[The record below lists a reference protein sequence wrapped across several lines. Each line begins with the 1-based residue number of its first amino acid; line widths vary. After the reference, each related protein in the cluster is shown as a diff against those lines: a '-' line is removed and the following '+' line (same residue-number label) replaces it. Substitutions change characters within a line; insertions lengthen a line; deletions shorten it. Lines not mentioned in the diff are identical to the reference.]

1 MFFIGFAIF
10 PPFTLFNHTPPQVL
24 IYQTTCQAKPIK
36 FLIIL
41 HKDHKTLWAK
51 YIIHEKGESLRV
63 ACLSTLDNTV
73 NSYKI
78 LSSIQIMLLHFLNP
92 TCVYNPPYNLHQKSI
107 PPLQTIFNFLIH
119 HYLFAKLSLQSPLR
133 IPSSIRQQLFTSKQ
147 STPKIFSLPQPFSQ
161 CRLRQGNRELE

>member
-78 LSSIQIMLLHFLNP
+78 LSSIQSMLISLSNVDAPSFSQ
-92 TCVYNPPYNLHQKSI
+92 PYLC
-107 PPLQTIFNFLIH
+107 
-119 HYLFAKLSLQSPLR
+119 LQSPL
-133 IPSSIRQQLFTSKQ
+133 Q
-147 STPKIFSLPQPFSQ
+147 SPPKIHSSTSDNFQLPNPPLLVCKIILTIPTKTPFLYTSATFHIQ
-161 CRLRQGNRELE
+161 TIYIQNIFPTSTI

>member
-24 IYQTTCQAKPIK
+24 IYQTTCQAKSIE

-78 LSSIQIMLLHFLNP
+78 LSSIQSMLISLNNGRCSFIFSTLLVFTIPPTISTKNPFLHF
-92 TCVYNPPYNLHQKSI
+92 
-107 PPLQTIFNFLIH
+107 
-119 HYLFAKLSLQSPLR
+119 
-133 IPSSIRQQLFTSKQ
+133 RQFSTS
-147 STPKIFSLPQPFSQ
+147 
-161 CRLRQGNRELE
+161 